1 MVRCLAIFAC
11 FVLALATRA
20 WAQDPRLFDVLVVQQ
35 PPSSPPPPPSQPAP
49 RTETA
54 EPVVVTATKVAEP
67 VERLGAAVTVITE
80 DELRTYNYPTIGDAL
95 RRVPGVEVQ
104 RSGSLGKLTEIRI
117 RGTTPQQ
124 VQVLIDGIRV
134 KSPTTGDF
142 DFSDLS
148 TDQIERIEI
157 VRGPQATLYGADAIG
172 GVVNVITKRGTGP
185 FSAYASSEFGN
196 LDTLRERVGFSGVY
210 KIFDYAASASWF
222 ESNGEGPNDGFEQRA
237 LTSRIGIALPADGH
251 VGLSLRYNRNATD
264 LPVSFAIP
272 TRPFFVFD
280 PDTRQQS
287 ETTILSLQWDQ
298 KPVSWFESHVR
309 LGQFWNALGFQN
321 RFTPGDVAAGNFDAF
336 DTDSQID
343 TQRREAEVD
352 ATFHFGR
359 WDTLTLGAEH
369 RTESGRN
376 RTIGVLT
383 EGDRQVFSKQF
394 ETRSFFAQ
402 DELRLF
408 ERVILGGGV
417 RYDHNSV
424 FGSETTPRASAVLL
438 IPETDSKIRGT
449 WAQGFRAPTIN
460 DLFFPGFGNPTL
472 KPEHSESW
480 DAGFDQAVWGKRIRL
495 GATYFENRFTDLIQ
509 AILVGATFVPV
520 NVAKAHTEG
529 FEVVAEADLPAD
541 LRLSFNYTHTETR
554 DLMAHT
560 PLRRVAPDVFNL
572 GLEWNPSRRLTLFAQ
587 AFIVSSQFESAGFP
601 RNPAYHHIDIGGTY
615 RIVDKQ
621 GLYPAVDFIARI
633 NNVTDERYM
642 EVFGFRALGINA
654 LAGLRASY

>member
-1 MVRCLAIFAC
+1 MVRLLTLSAC
-11 FVLALATRA
+11 FVVALATFG
-20 WAQDPRLFDVLVVQQ
+20 WAQEPT
-35 PPSSPPPPPSQPAP
+35 SPPPSPPVP
-49 RTETA
+49 RTEAA
-54 EPVVVTATKVAEP
+54 EPVVVTATKIAEP
-67 VERLGAAVTVITE
+67 LERLGAAITVITE
-80 DELRTYNYPTIGDAL
+80 DELRAYNYPTVGDAL
-95 RRVPGVEVQ
+95 RRVPGLDVQ

-124 VQVLIDGIRV
+124 VQVLIDGVRV
-134 KSPTTGDF
+134 KSPTSGDF
-142 DFSDLS
+142 DFSDVS
-148 TDQIERIEI
+148 SDQIERIEI
-157 VRGPQATLYGADAIG
+157 VRGPQSTLYGADAIG
-172 GVVNVITKRGTGP
+172 GVVNIITKRGTGP
-185 FSAYASSEFGN
+185 FSAFASSEVGN
-196 LDTLRERVGFSGVY
+196 FDTLRERAGFSGTY

-222 ESNGEGPNDGFEQRA
+222 ESNGQGRNDGFEQRA
-237 LTSRIGIALPADGH
+237 LTSLIGVALPANGH

-287 ETTILSLQWDQ
+287 ETTLLSLQWDQ
-298 KPVSWFESHVR
+298 TPVPWFESHVR

-336 DTDSQID
+336 DTDSQIN
-343 TQRREAEVD
+343 TQRREAEVVV
-352 ATFHFGR
+352 AFHLGR
-359 WDTLTLGAEH
+359 WDTLTVGAEH

-376 RTIGVLT
+376 RTIGALM

-408 ERVILGGGV
+408 ERVVLGGGV

-424 FGSETTPRASAVLL
+424 FGSETTPHASAVVL
-438 IPETDSKIRGT
+438 IPETDTKIRGT
-449 WAQGFRAPTIN
+449 WGQGFRAPTIN
-460 DLFFPGFGNPTL
+460 DLFFPGFGNPNL

-480 DAGFDQAVWGKRIRL
+480 DAGVDQSFWGKRIRL
-495 GATYFENRFTDLIQ
+495 SATYFENRFTDLIQ
-509 AILVGATFVPV
+509 AILVGTTFLPV
-520 NVAKAHTEG
+520 NVARARTDG
-529 FEVVAEADLPAD
+529 VEVVAEADLPAN
-541 LRLSFNYTHTETR
+541 LRLSFNYTYTDTR
-554 DLMAHT
+554 DLITRT
-560 PLRRVAPDVFNL
+560 PLRRVPPDRFNL
-572 GLEWNPSRRLTLFAQ
+572 TLEWNPSRRLTVFAL
-587 AFIVSSQFESAGFP
+587 ASIVSSQFEGIGFP
-601 RNPAYHHIDIGGTY
+601 RNPAYHHIDVGGSY